1 MSPSCRRIPLGHK
14 PPDVI
19 TPPGT
24 KYPRT
29 VGTYNRI
36 LHYRRAFS
44 TMGSV
49 FLLCKSITKERNVP
63 FPRPCGATGNDAQKL
78 HAPTFTHF
86 RGTALMH
93 EALCDNS
100 SEGGFMALLRFL
112 YSRRSLKR
120 STENSIPAFPLSR
133 SDTPVSQAQRRP
145 TLSQQLPRPGA
156 SRLIIALPPCVHGRS
171 SHPPCSKRNGRRCG
185 GHRHFPPTLLLGRA
199 AERPSKPK
207 PIEEPVRRSDARA
220 LDNRTP
226 LKYAKICV
234 RKPM

>member
-24 KYPRT
+24 KYPAQPAHTTEYCITGGHFPQWEVSFFMRQFKRR
-29 VGTYNRI
+29 RI
-36 LHYRRAFS
+36 HGPPSLF
-44 TMGSV
+44 
-49 FLLCKSITKERNVP
+49 
-63 FPRPCGATGNDAQKL
+63 
-78 HAPTFTHF
+78 
-86 RGTALMH
+86 
-93 EALCDNS
+93 
-100 SEGGFMALLRFL
+100 FL

-145 TLSQQLPRPGA
+145 TLPQQLPRPGA

-185 GHRHFPPTLLLGRA
+185 GYRHFPPTLLPGRA

-220 LDNRTP
+220 LDKRTP

>member
-24 KYPRT
+24 KYPALPAHT
-29 VGTYNRI
+29 TEY
-36 LHYRRAFS
+36 
-44 TMGSV
+44 
-49 FLLCKSITKERNVP
+49 CITGGH
-63 FPRPCGATGNDAQKL
+63 FPQWEVS
-78 HAPTFTHF
+78 F
-86 RGTALMH
+86 
-93 EALCDNS
+93 LCDNS

-120 STENSIPAFPLSR
+120 STESFIPAFPLSR
-133 SDTPVSQAQRRP
+133 SDTLVSQAQRRP
-145 TLSQQLPRPGA
+145 TLPQQLPRPGA
-156 SRLIIALPPCVHGRS
+156 SRLIIVLPPCVHGRS

-185 GHRHFPPTLLLGRA
+185 GHRHFPPTLLPGRA

-220 LDNRTP
+220 LDKRTP